1 MSGGELVI
9 DTNII
14 LYALGG
20 DDLLVDF
27 LQDRILHVS
36 FITEL
41 ELLGYAALG
50 TEERRGC
57 QAFLS
62 ACVLHDPTVEIKAMA
77 TGLRRQH
84 QRLKLQD
91 ALIAATAMHLRLPLL
106 SADRAFRDIPGLH
119 WVWYRP

>member
-1 MSGGELVI
+1 MSGGELVV

-14 LYALGG
+14 LYAFGG

-41 ELLGYAALG
+41 EWLGYEALG

-57 QAFLS
+57 GRGRKSPRFTE
-62 ACVLHDPTVEIKAMA
+62 AC
-77 TGLRRQH
+77 R
-84 QRLKLQD
+84 
-91 ALIAATAMHLRLPLL
+91 
-106 SADRAFRDIPGLH
+106 
-119 WVWYRP
+119 